1 MMLRSLTSTVFGYF
15 RPPAGLQVCTG
26 QGCVV
31 CLYGYGEDTCSALR
45 IRLVFSQSNFP
56 VPYRKS
62 TE

>member
-1 MMLRSLTSTVFGYF
+1 MLCSAASTIFGYF
-15 RPPAGLQVCTG
+15 RPPAGLHVCTG
-26 QGCVV
+26 QGCGVRL
-31 CLYGYGEDTCSALR
+31 CGYGEDTCSALR